1 MFTIL
6 TSSLRRKTKGM
17 TSSTYSEDL
26 LALGES
32 SNENSSSD
40 DEESSEN
47 QEPESKRETSDDIQ
61 STTAFFSAYGV

>member
-1 MFTIL
+1 
-6 TSSLRRKTKGM
+6 M

-26 LALGES
+26 LALQES

-47 QEPESKRETSDDIQ
+47 QEPENGHEMLDDIQ
-61 STTAFFSAYGV
+61 STTVFFSAYGV

>member
-1 MFTIL
+1 
-6 TSSLRRKTKGM
+6 M
-17 TSSTYSEDL
+17 TPSTCSEDL

-47 QEPESKRETSDDIQ
+47 QEPESKRENLMIFKVLLHSSLHMESD
-61 STTAFFSAYGV
+61 G

>member
-1 MFTIL
+1 
-6 TSSLRRKTKGM
+6 M
-17 TSSTYSEDL
+17 TPSTCSEDL

-32 SNENSSSD
+32 SNENSSPD

-47 QEPESKRETSDDIQ
+47 QEPENGHEILDDIQ

>member
-1 MFTIL
+1 
-6 TSSLRRKTKGM
+6 M
-17 TSSTYSEDL
+17 TPSTCSEDL

-47 QEPESKRETSDDIQ
+47 QEPENDHEILDDIQ
-61 STTAFFSAYGV
+61 STTAFFSAYGVW